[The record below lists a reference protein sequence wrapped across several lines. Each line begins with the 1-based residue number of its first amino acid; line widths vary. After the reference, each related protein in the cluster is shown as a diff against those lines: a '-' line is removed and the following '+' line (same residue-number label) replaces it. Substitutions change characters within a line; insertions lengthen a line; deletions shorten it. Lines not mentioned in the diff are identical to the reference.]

1 MCEGSRLQRCT
12 EQRVAAWTSLCSGAT
27 ATSEWRFKAEEKL
40 KLPTTIMMASSAN
53 FGENPDA
60 AALGKASESRLL
72 ERGGGS
78 VTVGSTL
85 AIARPWFRQKPGS
98 RPLFS
103 RSRTSPNL
111 AAAHGPAPVQ
121 ATWQIRSHKG
131 PRRAVRNFSLGP
143 ASGWYFHLFCRPAP
157 GE

>member
-60 AALGKASESRLL
+60 AALGKASERLRAL
-72 ERGGGS
+72 ADCYRERGGGS

-85 AIARPWFRQKPGS
+85 ADDQYTQVSTNLGQRPG
-98 RPLFS
+98 
-103 RSRTSPNL
+103 
-111 AAAHGPAPVQ
+111 V
-121 ATWQIRSHKG
+121 HKEE
-131 PRRAVRNFSLGP
+131 RKN
-143 ASGWYFHLFCRPAP
+143 YHNN
-157 GE
+157 

>member
-12 EQRVAAWTSLCSGAT
+12 EQRVAAWTSLCSGGAT

-40 KLPTTIMMASSAN
+40 KLPTTFMMASSAN

-85 AIARPWFRQKPGS
+85 ADDQYTQVS
-98 RPLFS
+98 
-103 RSRTSPNL
+103 TNL
-111 AAAHGPAPVQ
+111 GQ
-121 ATWQIRSHKG
+121 
-131 PRRAVRNFSLGP
+131 
-143 ASGWYFHLFCRPAP
+143 
-157 GE
+157 

>member
-78 VTVGSTL
+78 VTVGIPSVPKSVPSKSVTRSTVG
-85 AIARPWFRQKPGS
+85 RKD
-98 RPLFS
+98 
-103 RSRTSPNL
+103 
-111 AAAHGPAPVQ
+111 
-121 ATWQIRSHKG
+121 
-131 PRRAVRNFSLGP
+131 
-143 ASGWYFHLFCRPAP
+143 FHNN
-157 GE
+157 

>member
-40 KLPTTIMMASSAN
+40 KLPTTFRMASSAN

-85 AIARPWFRQKPGS
+85 ADDQYTQLEVS
-98 RPLFS
+98 
-103 RSRTSPNL
+103 TNL
-111 AAAHGPAPVQ
+111 GQ
-121 ATWQIRSHKG
+121 
-131 PRRAVRNFSLGP
+131 
-143 ASGWYFHLFCRPAP
+143 
-157 GE
+157 